1 MTTQTTNWATPD
13 DLEAHRG
20 LITQLYLVQNRP
32 LKQVVEIMRDQ
43 YGINATQKMYKARF
57 EKWQLRKNLTVS
69 TVSQIIDSGGNSKA
83 NSAVEHPVL
92 RGRRVD
98 RRKLRRYIQRLPAEK
113 RQSILSESEQRL
125 GYPIRAE
132 LALLRPQLPMASR
145 RHPPSSTPSISMLF
159 SPTAPDD
166 LRLSEEFLHHLRVYV
181 SGALDQGRWA
191 VQDKSGWLVADRKDV
206 IAWYDMGDCAL
217 GLFSR
222 GQTRHAF
229 RFLNRCVE
237 LFRGLLE
244 TQGPWLGLYVYFAAL
259 ALAVPHPDLARNFVR
274 YTYELARICHGE
286 AHPLPQLLR
295 GLGRLQPWTSIGATS
310 GHLLE
315 AYVTVFERRLSATSL
330 FATVMRSYIVYAMS
344 LHGMLGVASAQA
356 ELRTLTARLEPHAD
370 IVGNEILRIR
380 LNQAV
385 LDARRG
391 SGREVMG
398 LLNAVLG
405 HEQPHPIA
413 ARFPDIVS
421 SYQHVRYAVRAHIGT
436 ATSQLVEAA
445 RHRVAFCRAH
455 LGWGHV
461 RTVQALAD
469 LEGVLRQNGQA
480 DEAGRTQANLDTA
493 MDAVCGPIGRL
504 SP

>member
-1 MTTQTTNWATPD
+1 
-13 DLEAHRG
+13 
-20 LITQLYLVQNRP
+20 
-32 LKQVVEIMRDQ
+32 
-43 YGINATQKMYKARF
+43 MYKARF

-69 TVSQIIDSGGNSKA
+69 TVSQIIDSGADSKA
-83 NSAVEHPVL
+83 NSTVEHPVL

-98 RRKLRRYIQRLPAEK
+98 RRKLRRYIQRLPVEK
-113 RQSILSESEQRL
+113 KKTILSESEQRL

-132 LALLRPQLPMASR
+132 LALLRPQLPTASR
-145 RHPPSSTPSISMLF
+145 RHPPSSSPSISVLF
-159 SPTAPDD
+159 SPAAPDD
-166 LRLSEEFLHHLRVYV
+166 LRLSEEFLHHLRVYA
-181 SGALDQGRWA
+181 SGAFDQGRWA
-191 VQDKSGWLVADRKDV
+191 VQGKGRWLVADRKDV

-237 LFRGLLE
+237 LFRGLLD

-259 ALAVPHPDLARNFVR
+259 ALAVPHPELAHNFVC

-295 GLGRLQPWTSIGATS
+295 GMCRLQPWARIGATS

-315 AYVTVFERRLSATSL
+315 AYVTVFERRLGATSL

-344 LHGMLGVASAQA
+344 LHGMLSVASAQA
-356 ELRTLTARLEPHAD
+356 DLRALTARLEPHVE
-370 IVGNEILRIR
+370 IVGNEMLRIR

-391 SGREVMG
+391 PGRDVMG

-405 HEQPHPIA
+405 HQQPHPLA
-413 ARFPDIVS
+413 DRYPDIVA
-421 SYQHVRYAVRAHIGT
+421 SYQHVLYAVRTHMGA
-436 ATSQLVEAA
+436 ATPQLVEAA

-469 LEGVLRQNGQA
+469 LEGVLRQDGQA
-480 DEAGRTQANLDTA
+480 DEAGRAQADLDTA

-504 SP
+504 GR